1 MKIKLSQLEKILKI
15 FLLSYTLLLTIG
27 VSVGLFYLANT
38 TSMTTEGT
46 INRFK
51 GSDSMTDDNLGI
63 QEYYPKPISELLI
76 TTHNHIL
83 GLGFVFLTLGL
94 IFYFNSYIN
103 GWFKI
108 FLMIEPMIS
117 ILLTFG
123 SLWLVRFAAK
133 EFVYLTF
140 ISSIIM
146 YLSFYTMS
154 AVVTFELIFKKVNS

>member
-1 MKIKLSQLEKILKI
+1 MKIYLSQLEKTLKI
-15 FLLSYTLLLTIG
+15 FLLSYTILLTIG

-46 INRFK
+46 VNRFK
-51 GSDSMTDDNLGI
+51 GSDSLLDDKFEI
-63 QEYYPKPISELLI
+63 QEYYPKPITEMLI

-83 GLGFVFLTLGL
+83 GLGFVFFTIGL
-94 IFYFNSYIN
+94 IFYFNSYID
-103 GWFKI
+103 GWLKF
-108 FLMIEPMIS
+108 FLMIEPIIS

-123 SLWLVRFAAK
+123 SLWLVRFVAK

-146 YLSFYTMS
+146 YLSFYTVS
-154 AVVTFELIFKKVNS
+154 AVVTFELMFKK